1 MGLWG
6 INFNSQG
13 EWFQLQW
20 TPLWER
26 FHITIKKLLP
36 IVVGSVVW
44 GRHWRGKTVRC
55 LCDNAAVVAI
65 IRSGSSKD
73 PLAIQLVRSLFFFTA
88 HFNMAL
94 WPEHIAGV
102 TNIAA
107 DGLSCD
113 NRETFFAQVPYAL
126 ATPSRLPQELVDL
139 LLLSRPD
146 WTSPSWSSAFSTSLR
161 KV

>member
-1 MGLWG
+1 M
-6 INFNSQG
+6 
-13 EWFQLQW
+13 
-20 TPLWER
+20 
-26 FHITIKKLLP
+26 
-36 IVVGSVVW
+36 
-44 GRHWRGKTVRC
+44 
-55 LCDNAAVVAI
+55 
-65 IRSGSSKD
+65 
-73 PLAIQLVRSLFFFTA
+73 QLVRSLFFFTA

-107 DGLSCD
+107 DGLSRD

-146 WTSPSWSSAFSTSLR
+146 WITKLEQRVQHYFAKGLADSTLRTYTSAHKRYLR
-161 KV
+161 FCVAGSMIAIPATEQVLCCFVVQAG